1 MFIQPFFISVIMEIL
16 ENVYYNEKSPF
27 RLTFSTIRAINEYG
41 LTTVYF
47 NYPELFDMYFFLKTL
62 FLQLIASYRYLMVT
76 TDCFWYNRGV
86 YLLDGIGHRIQS
98 RCINEER
105 K

>member
-1 MFIQPFFISVIMEIL
+1 MFITAIL
-16 ENVYYNEKSPF
+16 EIVYCNGNKKSP
-27 RLTFSTIRAINEYG
+27 RARSLNYAGNEYEIEYVFFE
-41 LTTVYF
+41 LIEINK
-47 NYPELFDMYFFLKTL
+47 NYYFFKVLI
-62 FLQLIASYRYLMVT
+62 LQMMINNRHLMVT
-76 TDCFWYNRGV
+76 IDCFWYNRGV